1 MDPMIQSISKY
12 QRPVGSF
19 LALALLF
26 VGVFV
31 PSVTAD
37 KLWVLAGLSGL
48 YWAARS
54 IDKRLPPDAPK
65 PPGGDMP

>member
-1 MDPMIQSISKY
+1 MDRLIRIVSKY
-12 QRPVGSF
+12 QRPVGSA
-19 LALALLF
+19 LALLLLF

-31 PSVTAD
+31 PSVSAD

-54 IDKRLPPDAPK
+54 IDKRMPP
-65 PPGGDMP
+65 PPENTP